1 MANVTLNG
9 EFQEKCPLL
18 SLSRWISLFGE
29 RSSKVSH
36 RQLAYTSLPVPW
48 VCSNLLGTEELRV
61 WPWCGMWLAFQVGKC
76 VSNYFLLL
84 SPFEFP
90 DFCPLSQ
97 PAFLHPAS
105 YLILAANLT
114 LAPFLQKHLTL
125 CKNLASISLLCW
137 TRAISISRQPCQT
150 ACLLSSGLCLVQ

>member
-1 MANVTLNG
+1 MLLWMENFRSNVLCFLFQD
-9 EFQEKCPLL
+9 EFPFLGSAAPK
-18 SLSRWISLFGE
+18 SATGSW
-29 RSSKVSH
+29 
-36 RQLAYTSLPVPW
+36 LAQSLPVPW

-97 PAFLHPAS
+97 PAFLHPAA
-105 YLILAANLT
+105 YLILTANLT